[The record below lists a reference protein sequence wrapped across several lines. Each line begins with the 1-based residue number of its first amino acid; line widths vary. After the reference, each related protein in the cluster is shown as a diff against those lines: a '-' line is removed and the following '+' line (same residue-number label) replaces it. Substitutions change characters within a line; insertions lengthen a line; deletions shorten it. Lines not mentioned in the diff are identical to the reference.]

1 MNNAA
6 RLFSLCLGL
15 VLAFVGDVVAQQ
27 APQEPAKVSV
37 ERAILAAERPNG
49 DFGGRPFMNRS
60 GMELQTTCRWQGLE
74 YGLGYRYEAAHADAW
89 LKSLRDDT
97 KSIYARLVAAFYLLD
112 DHEEARK
119 FVAAQMKS
127 PDLRARHN
135 AAAIIDRYV
144 APYRKSSQQAW
155 GEHLLIDAL
164 ADGSLDGKRVDPSS
178 KDDYPEGDRHDF
190 SQTPIDD
197 VCRHFTSDKH
207 AEAVPAL
214 ISVLK
219 RRPETGGAAIALSA
233 IGDRRA
239 IPILMQLLTERTG
252 HEEYVAYAL
261 AEFKHGEAVPIIAAR
276 LGQPRSNTWALL
288 EALLMFNDRRA
299 VDPIEKY
306 LASNP
311 PAEEKSAARR
321 VLVLLRSPDPVK
333 DLIELYDRET
343 DSYARSRLIDVLAK
357 HHDARVVT
365 KFIAIARTSEFAD
378 ERQNALDGLARIADR
393 RSLLALAGLLDQT
406 WPANLKERFAGKPQ
420 VKPDYAEDFPQLLRH
435 RLNLH
440 TKQDFGRD
448 RKKWETW
455 IERNVPEENGAAE
468 KK

>member
-1 MNNAA
+1 MNYGSW
-6 RLFSLCLGL
+6 LLCIGL
-15 VLAFVGDVVAQQ
+15 VFAVVGDVVAQQ
-27 APQEPAKVSV
+27 APPEPAKVPV
-37 ERAILAAERPNG
+37 EREILAAERPNG

-74 YGLGYRYEAAHADAW
+74 YGLRYRYEAEHADAW

-119 FVAAQMKS
+119 FIAAQMKS
-127 PDLRARHN
+127 PDLRSRHN
-135 AAAIIDRYV
+135 AAAIVNRYV

-155 GEHLLIDAL
+155 GERLLIDAL
-164 ADGSLDGKRVDPSS
+164 ADGSLDGKRIDPSS
-178 KDDYPEGDRHDF
+178 QADYPEGDRYDF
-190 SQTPIDD
+190 SHTPIDD

-219 RRPETGGAAIALSA
+219 RRPQTGGAAIALSA
-233 IGDRRA
+233 IGDERA
-239 IPILMQLLTERTG
+239 IPILMQLLVNRTG
-252 HEEYVAYAL
+252 HEEYIAYAL
-261 AEFKHGEAVPIIAAR
+261 AKFKHGEAVPIIAAR
-276 LGQPRSNTWALL
+276 LGQPRSYTWALL

-299 VDPIEKY
+299 VEPIEKY
-306 LASNP
+306 LAGNP
-311 PAEEKSAARR
+311 PDEEKSAARR

-343 DSYARSRLIDVLAK
+343 EWLARTRLIDALAER
-357 HHDARVVT
+357 HDARVTT
-365 KFIAIARTSEFAD
+365 KFTDIARTSDFAD
-378 ERQNALDGLARIADR
+378 DRQNALDGLARIADR
-393 RSLLALAGLLDQT
+393 RSLLALASLLDQT
-406 WPANLKERFAGKPQ
+406 WPTNLKRRSMGKPTAE
-420 VKPDYAEDFPQLLRH
+420 PDYGAVYPEQIQADLKH
-435 RLNLH
+435 A

-455 IERNVPEENGAAE
+455 IEQNVPEGNGAAE